1 MDIVFD
7 PVVGLNLWHWLAL
20 GAILIALEIV
30 TPTTYLLWPG
40 LAALV
45 MGVIVAIFPEWSW
58 QIQLLIYAVLAVAVS
73 LAGRKFMPK
82 RGDIVD
88 SSHLNRRAAQYVGRR
103 ALAAENFV
111 AGRGPVIIGDTH
123 WSAQTLDG
131 SSPAKGATVEVKE
144 ADGTL
149 LKVLPVS

>member
-20 GAILIALEIV
+20 GAILITLEII

-45 MGVIVAIFPEWSW
+45 MGAFTAAMPDLTW
-58 QIQLLIYAVLAVAVS
+58 QLQFLIYAVLAVAVS

-82 RGDIVD
+82 PGDVVET
-88 SSHLNRRAAQYVGRR
+88 SRLNRRADQYLGRR

-111 AGRGPVIIGDTH
+111 AGRGPVTIDDTR
-123 WSAQTLDG
+123 WPAQTLDG
-131 SSPAKGATVEVKE
+131 SSPVKGATLEVK
-144 ADGTL
+144 ATDGML
-149 LKVLPVS
+149 LKVAPVA

>member
-7 PVVGLNLWHWLAL
+7 PVAGLTLWHWLAL
-20 GAILIALEIV
+20 GAILVALEII

-45 MGVIVAIFPEWSW
+45 MGALTAIVPDLSW
-58 QIQLLIYAVLAVAVS
+58 QVQLLIYAVLAVAVS

-82 RGDIVD
+82 PGDIVET
-88 SSHLNRRAAQYVGRR
+88 SRLNRRADQYVGRR

-111 AGRGPVIIGDTH
+111 AGRGPVTIDDTR
-123 WSAQTLDG
+123 WPAQTLDG
-131 SSPAKGATVEVKE
+131 SSPAKGATVEVKA
-144 ADGTL
+144 ADGML
-149 LKVLPVS
+149 LKVTPV